1 MLFVQMLSKTVCCV
15 SSIMQFFPV
24 LDADCAL
31 PFHSCPST
39 QLKIKVM
46 SISPLLRTCIFP
58 PFSTNSNQLIV
69 VSTDQGAHLVI
80 CSHCIS
86 KRLETFTLELCS
98 AVRNIHVSVFSTL
111 YLLCY
116 SGQQKISWLKKIN
129 ENLNQVL
136 SLQDQWGASFTP
148 FLCFVFNLNFL
159 MFANK
164 QGSCPQS
171 WNNS

>member
-116 SGQQKISWLKKIN
+116 SGQQKISWLKKLMKTSTKFYPCRTN
-129 ENLNQVL
+129 EAHLLHLFFVL
-136 SLQDQWGASFTP
+136 
-148 FLCFVFNLNFL
+148 FLI
-159 MFANK
+159 
-164 QGSCPQS
+164 
-171 WNNS
+171 